1 MKGFPLNWRAFL
13 ILIHLVLKSG
23 YMEIKTHQTD
33 NLTIAEIISKN
44 IIITTVEDGKD
55 LIGNLYYQGVDK
67 IVLHEKNITPSFF
80 DLKTRMAGEILQKF
94 SNYKIRLAIVGDFDK
109 YGSKSLNDFIF
120 ESNKGSTVNF
130 VSSVEKAI
138 NIKK

>member
-1 MKGFPLNWRAFL
+1 
-13 ILIHLVLKSG
+13 
-23 YMEIKTHQTD
+23 MEIKTHQTD